1 MAAAPVSPLSAPTPT
16 PMPEPTRLS
25 QGARIIDTF
34 IAPKKTF
41 NDIRRSAQWWLPFLL
56 FTLVNFGLAY
66 VAEQKIGVQKMME
79 NDMQA
84 RPKQQAQYEKA
95 TPDQRAVQIKITGI
109 AYYVAGPIFVLILW
123 LVLAGL
129 QFGTFKV
136 ASSTDIT
143 YSRSLAVVV
152 YAGLPVVL
160 RSVLAA
166 ISVLAG
172 ASADGFTLG
181 NPIASNPAYFMNAA
195 DNPFLY
201 FVMSQMDVFLLWAL
215 VLTAIGYATAGKIKT
230 GTAFAVVFGWWAVT
244 TLAFAFLFS

>member
-1 MAAAPVSPLSAPTPT
+1 MAAAPVLPPPAPTPV
-16 PMPEPTRLS
+16 PQSAGLS
-25 QGARIIDTF
+25 QVERVIDTV

-41 NDIRRSAQWWLPFLL
+41 SDIRRSAQWWLPFLL
-56 FTLVNFGLAY
+56 FTLVSFALAY
-66 VAEQKIGVQKMME
+66 VAEQKIGVQRLME

-95 TPDQRAVQIKITGI
+95 TPEQRAIQVKITGI

-129 QFGTFKV
+129 QFGSFKV
-136 ASSTDIT
+136 ASSTDIS
-143 YSRSLAVVV
+143 YSKSLAVVV

-172 ASADGFTLG
+172 ASPDGFTLS
-181 NPIASNPAYFMNAA
+181 NPIASNPGYFMNAA

-201 FVMSQMDVFLLWAL
+201 FVASQFDVFLLWAL
-215 VLTAIGYATAGKIKT
+215 VLTAIGYATAGKIKL
-230 GTAFAVVFGWWAVT
+230 GAAFAVVFGWWAVS
-244 TLAFAFLFS
+244 TLGFALLFS